1 MLVYQKV
8 SVFLVAHLT
17 HHGVAVMPRHQ
28 VQGLTGSSPPGPS
41 GLVSNEAVNATLALA
56 EAGVHGCPGE
66 LGG

>member
-1 MLVYQKV
+1 MD
-8 SVFLVAHLT
+8 FWGAET